1 MDEPKK
7 KRVTIAQRKARAAYY
22 IRNRTVTCEHCE
34 DYPFLVE
41 AHDALAQKNR
51 HLKLEVKRLMGI
63 VCRMEHDQIMLE
75 HRLEELN
82 GRKVEDRDQSGHGV
96 G

>member
-1 MDEPKK
+1 MNAQPKK

-51 HLKLEVKRLMGI
+51 HLKAKVKDLMHQLDKANESI
-63 VCRMEHDQIMLE
+63 Y
-75 HRLEELN
+75 RLE
-82 GRKVEDRDQSGHGV
+82 QAMGV
-96 G
+96 VD